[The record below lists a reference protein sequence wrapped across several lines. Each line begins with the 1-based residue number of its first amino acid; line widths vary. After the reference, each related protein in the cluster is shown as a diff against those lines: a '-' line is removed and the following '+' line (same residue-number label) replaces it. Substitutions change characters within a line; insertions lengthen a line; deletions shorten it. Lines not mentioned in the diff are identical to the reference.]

1 MRCCK
6 VSDIQDIE
14 TLKRR
19 FESLREK
26 KTRAETLLGTAE
38 TELRRLQ
45 AEAAERYGTSDVESL
60 KAKLKQIEEDNR
72 RKQRDYQTQLDGI
85 DAKLKEVEETFRG
98 D

>member
-1 MRCCK
+1 

-38 TELRRLQ
+38 GELRRLQ
-45 AEAAERYGTSDVESL
+45 AEATERYGTSDVESL

-85 DAKLKEVEETFRG
+85 DAKLKQVEETFRNE
-98 D
+98 